1 MLKNQWEKMSRRILG
16 ILVCAVSA
24 LAVMTPAQ
32 AKLAPDIQWETVRTS
47 HFLVH
52 YPTTYHRFAATLV
65 DYLEEAYQ
73 ALSPDLHWEVKS
85 RIDVVVRS
93 DIDLPNGSSAVFPL
107 NRMEI
112 NAVPFSSVSSIGEYD
127 NWIRTLAYHEL
138 THMIANDTTEGV
150 FKVGRVIFG
159 SAAKMN
165 QYQPLWLVEGLA
177 VYEETIRSIYG
188 RGRSSYVDMLL
199 RTSARD
205 GLLDNEDAFLGVT
218 IDRLNDGVPNWPSGQ
233 TPYLY
238 GYVMDEMVAEFAGAG
253 APGLISHESASSVPF
268 FLNSVAERVIR
279 TDYYHLW
286 AQAVER
292 LKKISEDDLALIR
305 RSPISPAKRLSDI
318 GRFTGAPVLSK
329 SESRIYF
336 IRDSYHE
343 STGLSVLDLKTEKIQ
358 SLSEW
363 KYGGGTELK
372 MASIGKQL
380 VYSRYQPFEEY
391 KLYSDVFLWIPK
403 RGDLEKGREVRI
415 TEGKRAF
422 DPDCS
427 PDFEWNPRL
436 EAITHGAVV
445 YIKNLDDGNH
455 AVATF
460 DGVAEKVLYR
470 GTRFDRFAAP
480 AWGHGDHRDW
490 IAFTAK
496 VNGGNERLIAVNNV
510 SLEVRTLTPLL
521 PLKSLRINE
530 VTPSWTEDGSLLYAS
545 SQGGIFNIY
554 KLNKFDLFQKNYAK
568 PTRLTHLETGAIFP
582 IEGRS
587 PQEVFAMLYGSSG
600 FDIASIEASPH
611 LERIPHLLSLHE
623 KLHPAANPPKND
635 LVPNEDE
642 LLVDS
647 PNPTDEH
654 PEGIHEKYSPFPSL
668 LPHYWLP
675 FTQKVTDGWTL
686 GVQTSGFDALERHA
700 YSATVAWD
708 SRANFPVYDVAYQY
722 DGLYPTIQ
730 MERRQDNQYL
740 GIFGSS
746 NLVDNTTLSF
756 SYPVDL
762 WTVSFGGTYSQS
774 RFEDQKANSG
784 GIEVR
789 FSHTDLEIHPDAID
803 ASGDKGHRADARVA
817 GYFVGGEQFSTLE
830 LRWEQR
836 VPSFFDRHFFRF
848 FGNYANSNNQNLSA
862 LYYVGGG
869 EGAIA
874 DLQNFLLRGYESGA
888 IYGRKIATLN
898 SEYWL
903 PFKDIFHG
911 RGTLPAFYERAK
923 LKLFVDTGTAEF
935 VNNQN
940 RDFGTIWP
948 VGVGIQILQDV
959 DLFYRFP
966 FTLALG
972 FDWGLVDRLGGE
984 KQIVLGLYSH
994 L

>member
-1 MLKNQWEKMSRRILG
+1 MCKNQWEKTGSSILKILG
-16 ILVCAVSA
+16 VLVVFWSA
-24 LAVMTPAQ
+24 PAQ
-32 AKLAPDIQWETVRTS
+32 AKPAPDIEWETVRTS

-52 YPTTYHRFAATLV
+52 YPTSYHRFAATLV
-65 DYLEEAYQ
+65 DYLEEAYL
-73 ALSPDLHWEVKS
+73 ALSPDLHWQVKA

-93 DIDLPNGSSAVFPL
+93 DIDIPNGSSAVFPL

-112 NAVPFSSVSSIGEYD
+112 NAVPFSSTSSIGEYD

-150 FKVGRVIFG
+150 FKVGRMIFG

-188 RGRSSYVDMLL
+188 RGRSAYVDMLL
-199 RTSARD
+199 RTTARD
-205 GLLDNEDAFLGVT
+205 GLLDNDEAFLGVT
-218 IDRLNDGVPNWPSGQ
+218 IDRLNDGVPNWPNGQ

-238 GYVMDEMVAEFAGAG
+238 GYIMDEMVAEFAGAA
-253 APGLISHESASSVPF
+253 APGLISKESGSSVPF
-268 FLNSVAERVIR
+268 FLNSVAERVIH
-279 TDYYHLW
+279 TDYYRLW

-292 LKKISEDDLALIR
+292 LKKISQDDLALIR
-305 RSPISPAKRLSDI
+305 QSPVSTSKRLTDL
-318 GRFTGAPVLSK
+318 GRFTGGPVFSK

-343 STGLSVLDLKTEKIQ
+343 STGLSVLDLKTEKTKLI
-358 SLSEW
+358 SEW

-372 MASIGKQL
+372 MAPIGKQL

-391 KLYSDVFLWIPK
+391 KLYSDVFLWIPVH
-403 RGDLEKGREVRI
+403 GDLEKGHEIRI

-427 PDFEWNPRL
+427 PDFEWNERL
-436 EAITHGAVV
+436 MQITHGAVV

-460 DGVAEKVLYR
+460 DGTAERILYR
-470 GTRFDRFAAP
+470 GSRFDRLAAP
-480 AWGHGDHRDW
+480 AWGHSDHRDW
-490 IAFTAK
+490 IVFSAK
-496 VNGGNERLIAVNNV
+496 VNGGNERIIAVNNV
-510 SLEVRTLTPLL
+510 SLEVRTLTPLM
-521 PLKSLRINE
+521 SQAIRMNE
-530 VTPSWTEDGSLLYAS
+530 VTPSWTEDGSLLYSS

-554 KLNKFDLFQKNYAK
+554 KLNKSELFQKNYAK

-582 IEGRS
+582 IEGRTS
-587 PQEVFAMLYGSSG
+587 QEIFAMLYGSSG
-600 FDIASIEASPH
+600 FDIAAIETAPH
-611 LERIPHLLSLHE
+611 PERVPHLLSLHE
-623 KLHPAANPPKND
+623 KLHPTQNLAKSDHIPD
-635 LVPNEDE
+635 EED
-642 LLVDS
+642 LLVDFPS
-647 PNPTDEH
+647 PTDEH
-654 PEGIHEKYSPFPSL
+654 PEGTHEKYSPFPSL

-675 FTQKVTDGWTL
+675 FAQKITDGWTF

-700 YSATVAWD
+700 YTVSAAWD
-708 SRANFPVYDVAYQY
+708 SRATFPVYDVAYQY

-730 MERRQDNQYL
+730 LERRQDNQYL

-756 SYPVDL
+756 SYPIDL
-762 WTVSFGGTYSQS
+762 FAVSFGGTYSQS
-774 RFEDQKANSG
+774 QFQEQKANSG

-789 FSHTDLEIHPDAID
+789 LSHTDLEIHPDAID

-869 EGAIA
+869 EGAVA

-888 IYGRKIATLN
+888 IYGRKVATLN
-898 SEYWL
+898 TEYWL
-903 PFKDIFHG
+903 PFKDVFHG
-911 RGTLPAFYERAK
+911 HGTLPAYYERAK
-923 LKLFVDTGTAEF
+923 LKFFIDTGTSEF
-935 VNNQN
+935 VNNQS

-948 VGVGIQILQDV
+948 VGVGVQLLQDV
-959 DLFYRFP
+959 DLFYRYP
-966 FTLALG
+966 FTVALG
-972 FDWGLVDRLGGE
+972 FDWGLIDHLGGE